1 MLRSC
6 AWRCQIVLA
15 AGPKN
20 IRRMSL
26 SMPTISYPLPAKKRT
41 ASPPIKPA
49 APVTTATLMVSYCS
63 EDRRQRAAIV
73 HQPLVYV
80 GQRRAQG
87 VLRPPPGFSAYS
99 RVVGDVVGHVRRR
112 RFRHRIDPDGG
123 TRQRLALARQLEQG
137 DADIRAAADIGGLPG
152 KAVGVPNLQI
162 DQAAKIGD
170 VQDVAHLRSGA
181 AVADIGELAAEHMT
195 RQPQPDEALVDLA
208 HLP

>member
-26 SMPTISYPLPAKKRT
+26 SMP
-41 ASPPIKPA
+41 PPIKPA
-49 APVTTATLMVSYCS
+49 APVTTATLMVSFCS

-123 TRQRLALARQLEQG
+123 TRQRLAL
-137 DADIRAAADIGGLPG
+137 
-152 KAVGVPNLQI
+152 
-162 DQAAKIGD
+162 
-170 VQDVAHLRSGA
+170 
-181 AVADIGELAAEHMT
+181 
-195 RQPQPDEALVDLA
+195 
-208 HLP
+208 